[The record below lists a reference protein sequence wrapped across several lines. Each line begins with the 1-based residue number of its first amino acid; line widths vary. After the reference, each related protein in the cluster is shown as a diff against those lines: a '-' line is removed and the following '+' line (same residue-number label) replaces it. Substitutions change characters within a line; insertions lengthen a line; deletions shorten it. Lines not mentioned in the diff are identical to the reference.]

1 MVLSPPEIAFTFLHF
16 AHMHSPPASLPLVG
30 GRLRGLNLF
39 EYVTISEK
47 LSEPLAAYYM
57 EQLMSALEYLHNLNV
72 VHLAIKPENVMVV
85 KPATELP
92 VVKLLHFSRAR
103 EVGGGASSVVQPHL
117 DHMEFE
123 GTIAIYSSVII

>member
-1 MVLSPPEIAFTFLHF
+1 MAPKIACTENNHQCCIVYLLLRLFHSLSF
-16 AHMHSPPASLPLVG
+16 SPSTLLSLPPSL
-30 GRLRGLNLF
+30 LPSLLP
-39 EYVTISEK
+39 I
-47 LSEPLAAYYM
+47 PLPPSSLLPPSLLPIPLPPSLPP
-57 EQLMSALEYLHNLNV
+57 Q
-72 VHLAIKPENVMVV
+72 PENVMVV